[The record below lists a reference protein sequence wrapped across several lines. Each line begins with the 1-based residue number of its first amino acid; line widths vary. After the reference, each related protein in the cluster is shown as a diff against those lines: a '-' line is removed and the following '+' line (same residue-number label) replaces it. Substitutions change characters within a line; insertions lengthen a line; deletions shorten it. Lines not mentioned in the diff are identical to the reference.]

1 MLLQIRGEITP
12 ERMNGWNQ
20 SNTSLFVVDGGLD
33 VAAAFALGKGRW
45 PVIGN

>member
-1 MLLQIRGEITP
+1 MDMGGSYMSEARS
-12 ERMNGWNQ
+12 W

-33 VAAAFALGKGRW
+33 VAAAFALEKGRW